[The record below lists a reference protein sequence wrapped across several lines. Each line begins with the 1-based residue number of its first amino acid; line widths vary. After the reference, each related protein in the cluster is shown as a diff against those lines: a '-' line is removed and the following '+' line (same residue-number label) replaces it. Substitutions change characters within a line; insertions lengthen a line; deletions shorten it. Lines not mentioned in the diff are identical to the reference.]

1 MTVTPRLAVLPL
13 LSIALLSIALAA
25 CKGEEKPAQKG
36 TVAGRILP
44 GSASDAML
52 PYDTTRSQPPLAPQ
66 TGTSS
71 LPGDTHAPRAQGS
84 GAADEEAQA
93 APADGAPAAAAAAAP
108 TIAAEPVE

>member
-71 LPGDTHAPRAQGS
+71 LPGDARAPRAQGS
-84 GAADEEAQA
+84 GAAEEAQA